1 MQKPVYC
8 LPEPSFMPSTSPGE
22 AGEGQQENGTND
34 AALWAKNTGGPSSK
48 LNGAQG
54 KLNIGSAPKNIPS

>member
-8 LPEPSFMPSTSPGE
+8 LPEPTFTPTMSAEE
-22 AGEGQQENGTND
+22 ASQQENGTND

-48 LNGAQG
+48 LNGGVTQN
-54 KLNIGSAPKNIPS
+54 NIGAAAKQIPS